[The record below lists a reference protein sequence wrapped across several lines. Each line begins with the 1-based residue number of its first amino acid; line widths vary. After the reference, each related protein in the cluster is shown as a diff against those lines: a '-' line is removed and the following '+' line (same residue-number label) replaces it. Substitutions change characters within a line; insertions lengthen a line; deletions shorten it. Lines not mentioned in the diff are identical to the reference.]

1 MIALGII
8 AALATNSLVFPR
20 YSRVLFLNQTSRTL
34 RLLSQLYLLLVQG
47 MFRNIY
53 AFTPHDKQETLKLE
67 LQIRNTLHRSSSL
80 LTTMNDE
87 LSLVPKPMRHYREVV
102 LKMQKILDLMT
113 GLRKIRENIPRK
125 ETIASVL
132 KERKEFIS
140 CICISLFASQHVFQA
155 RQPLPQFLPSAR
167 QALEKLESQIE
178 ASLRRGIDVDV
189 SVKGI
194 SLAYSVA
201 EGEVMRDMVDTI
213 EGLLELCRQ
222 LFGTSAW
229 LIQTWPEMS
238 VYNADEGPGTPGEG
252 WFSTVG
258 RE

>member
-1 MIALGII
+1 M
-8 AALATNSLVFPR
+8 
-20 YSRVLFLNQTSRTL
+20 
-34 RLLSQLYLLLVQG
+34 
-47 MFRNIY
+47 
-53 AFTPHDKQETLKLE
+53 
-67 LQIRNTLHRSSSL
+67 
-80 LTTMNDE
+80 
-87 LSLVPKPMRHYREVV
+87 
-102 LKMQKILDLMT
+102 
-113 GLRKIRENIPRK
+113 
-125 ETIASVL
+125 
-132 KERKEFIS
+132 
-140 CICISLFASQHVFQA
+140 
-155 RQPLPQFLPSAR
+155 
-167 QALEKLESQIE
+167 
-178 ASLRRGIDVDV
+178 RRGIDVDV